1 MSTTVA
7 LEQWLGDQIV
17 PVFLIGFAI
26 LMGFAMVYLSA
37 MSRRNKLVRSRQ
49 GRTEDTFAEYLQRY
63 GFDQQIARSTY
74 RYLQEKQRV
83 TFPIEPM
90 DDLDSD
96 LGLDGEDVTTTLRD
110 LLEQNGREYL
120 PGRMESP
127 LVRVVDLV
135 RYIQASPRRLTPPR
149 RRQRLA

>member
-7 LEQWLGDQIV
+7 IQQWLGEQIV

-26 LMGFAMVYLSA
+26 LMGLGMIYLSA
-37 MSRRNKLVRSRQ
+37 LNRRSALARRRA
-49 GRTEDTFAEYLQRY
+49 GRTEENFAEYLARY
-63 GFDQQIARSTY
+63 GFDETIARSTY

-83 TFPIEPM
+83 SFPIEPM
-90 DDLDSD
+90 DDLDRD
-96 LGLDGEDVTTTLRD
+96 LGLDGEDVKTTLLD

-120 PGRMESP
+120 PRIVDSP

-135 RYIQASPRRLTPPR
+135 RYIQASPRRMAVVR
-149 RRQRLA
+149 RRMA